1 MSVPGL
7 LQVALY
13 VLLVFAITKPLG
25 LHLYRVFS
33 GERTLLDPL
42 LRPAERLL
50 YRLTG
55 VNPDTEQSW
64 KGYAFALLTFS
75 AVGALATY
83 AIERLQNVL
92 PFNPQGLDG
101 VPPDLAFNNWVSAA
115 AGIAISVALVRGL
128 ARRSGRSIGNFWVD
142 LVRATLYV
150 LLPLCF

>member
-101 VPPDLAFNNWVSAA
+101 VPPDLAFNTAVSFTTNTNWQ
-115 AGIAISVALVRGL
+115 
-128 ARRSGRSIGNFWVD
+128 
-142 LVRATLYV
+142 
-150 LLPLCF
+150 